1 MNDLHWSYVSAE
13 EVAANSLCERLKKI
27 PVSSVMVKIKRR
39 FVLSSCNAFSFD
51 HPSTKIW
58 ETGHDNHEETD
69 EIHDVHS
76 RKPTFVT
83 KTYAQSKTQQNSTI
97 DLMEQME
104 QTHQ

>member
-1 MNDLHWSYVSAE
+1 MSAE

-27 PVSSVMVKIKRR
+27 PVSSVMVKIKRH
-39 FVLSSCNAFSFD
+39 FVLS
-51 HPSTKIW
+51 PSTKIW